1 MGYLTFAQVEE
12 VRLRRI
18 RKLIIIENKVRSFF
32 AFFLYSRKK
41 CVEFFLKLL
50 LSSPIFFNDSCVLYW
65 LPCGKEWCSVPG
77 YNKISVNR

>member
-18 RKLIIIENKVRSFF
+18 LKLIIIENKVRSFF
-32 AFFLYSRKK
+32 TFSFIQGRSVLNFS
-41 CVEFFLKLL
+41 ETTLKF
-50 LSSPIFFNDSCVLYW
+50 SNFFNDLCVIYW
-65 LPCGKEWCSVPG
+65 LPCGKEWCSVLG